1 MLGASLRSALSACVP
16 ASRLARYQ
24 KCGVAS
30 DRNRGCGLC
39 TNSFD
44 PDKFKGPGGLTARE
58 IMEKI
63 KHSKARDGMATPHAL
78 TQAEIDGL
86 SSKDLRNLLADRGL
100 AVHDCFER
108 ADLIARAK
116 SLL

>member
-1 MLGASLRSALSACVP
+1 
-16 ASRLARYQ
+16 
-24 KCGVAS
+24 
-30 DRNRGCGLC
+30 
-39 TNSFD
+39 
-44 PDKFKGPGGLTARE
+44 
-58 IMEKI
+58 
-63 KHSKARDGMATPHAL
+63 MATPHAL